1 LIPLPDKTFSKKF
14 EAVRD
19 LVLAEVNVKEVEY
32 IEDTSSVLVKKI
44 KPDFRKLGPKYGKMM
59 KDISNAV
66 AGMSQKDIYSFEAEG
81 SFSFE
86 IKGQVITLS
95 EEDVE
100 IFSEDIPGWQVA
112 NEGRLTVALDV
123 SVTDELHYE
132 GIARELVNRVQ
143 NIRKENGYD
152 VTDKIKIIVEDKNFL
167 KEAVNRHSKYI
178 GTQTLATS
186 IEILPDVDGDD
197 FREID
202 IDNVNVKVKISKD
215 Q

>member
-1 LIPLPDKTFSKKF
+1 
-14 EAVRD
+14 
-19 LVLAEVNVKEVEY
+19 
-32 IEDTSSVLVKKI
+32 
-44 KPDFRKLGPKYGKMM
+44 M
-59 KDISNAV
+59 
-66 AGMSQKDIYSFEAEG
+66 
-81 SFSFE
+81 
-86 IKGQVITLS
+86 
-95 EEDVE
+95 
-100 IFSEDIPGWQVA
+100 
-112 NEGRLTVALDV
+112 
-123 SVTDELHYE
+123 TDELHYE